1 MDLEG
6 GATGTQ
12 PPPKKNWLTVFFY
25 PIVGP
30 GPRPYGTSGFALV
43 MCAHTHSFAPPPP
56 PQWKSWIRPCTW
68 ISSSTFVGQ
77 TNYLYVWND
86 AQAMNGH
93 LIAKLLLVVKKI
105 CFTFLITLS
114 PNFKMVSSD
123 LLSVCPPRHLQTPNS
138 AFKAHVSNP
147 HVPQISPTRR
157 DCEADWIQACAP
169 SANYPNISS
178 SIFVPNRWIIFFSL
192 KLLDIFFFYISFTT
206 LKGHVLMIKD
216 MTWNDGWAMFIDL
229 CSDNTVRYSYLD
241 VRSE

>member
-1 MDLEG
+1 MDSEG
-6 GATGTQ
+6 GSTGT
-12 PPPKKNWLTVFFY
+12 PPPPPQKKSILLTMFFFY
-25 PIVGP
+25 SHFVSECLKIWLIKRALDTGHTELRASRLWCAYTHILL
-30 GPRPYGTSGFALV
+30 RP
-43 MCAHTHSFAPPPP
+43 PPPP

-93 LIAKLLLVVKKI
+93 LIAKLLLIVKKI

-178 SIFVPNRWIIFFSL
+178 SI
-192 KLLDIFFFYISFTT
+192 
-206 LKGHVLMIKD
+206 
-216 MTWNDGWAMFIDL
+216 
-229 CSDNTVRYSYLD
+229 YLFQTAG
-241 VRSE
+241 